1 MKNRKNKHRLY
12 RLWFQDKPY
21 LRWSDEDRAW
31 ESMAPVGREFGS
43 PDYERLMELDNRE
56 YEAQIKMKS
65 ESRLEFFDTPAANP
79 LAALKGIL
87 GKPSKPVSIEDI
99 NTAIEKAAG
108 KQ

>member
-21 LRWSDEDRAW
+21 LRWSTEDRAW

-56 YEAQIKMKS
+56 YEAQIKVNS
-65 ESRLEFFDTPAANP
+65 ESRAEFPFTPATSSVAE
-79 LAALKGIL
+79 LKGII

-99 NTAIEKAAG
+99 NTAIEQTAG